1 MLAITTSAGTKHT
14 YFTIKFTKVRTP
26 TDALHISKDKRW
38 ATKWRFWNCN
48 DQRAHVRLVSIYANR

>member
-26 TDALHISKDKRW
+26 TDALHISKDK
-38 ATKWRFWNCN
+38 AMG
-48 DQRAHVRLVSIYANR
+48 D